1 MGDAI
6 AFLLSIRGDSEA
18 ALKDLMDALA
28 GKADL
33 AYVKDK
39 LKRRKLKFHAKVGLS
54 IIWLD

>member
-39 LKRRKLKFHAKVGLS
+39 LKRRKLKFHAKVS
-54 IIWLD
+54 RNCERID